1 MACAISCMISAVFLI
16 GMVYFYYIT
25 DKTQIVQN
33 YKATLSKENLA
44 IFEKINHE
52 RMKQSYEGYALG
64 VFLSILLLF
73 YNIKFTRNKMRPS
86 TMVCLVVATSFV
98 TNYFYYTLSPKKDW
112 MLSHV
117 KTPEETA
124 AWLHMYK
131 GMKYNYHMG
140 LALGIVAVGVMAF
153 AFRC

>member
-124 AWLHMYK
+124 AWLQMYK